1 MKNSHHFIE
10 LFQWTGK
17 LPAYG
22 VKNKSG
28 QLAEKKPAYGPIK
41 KRPIAALISVNS
53 RDKNKTRATV

>member
-28 QLAEKKPAYGPIK
+28 QLAEKKPAYGLIK
-41 KRPIAALISVNS
+41 KTANS
-53 RDKNKTRATV
+53 CFNFGKFTGQKQN